1 MSQHAVAQKA
11 AAARSEPPCVVARL
25 VDVIGR
31 VFLILSMRVTSPN
44 RMTAQGVPAGGY
56 YFSVTAY
63 DTAGNES
70 GYSAAGTKTDLAG
83 NPCAVSPRTESLSF
97 A

>member
-1 MSQHAVAQKA
+1 
-11 AAARSEPPCVVARL
+11 
-25 VDVIGR
+25 
-31 VFLILSMRVTSPN
+31 
-44 RMTAQGVPAGGY
+44 MTAQGVPAGGY